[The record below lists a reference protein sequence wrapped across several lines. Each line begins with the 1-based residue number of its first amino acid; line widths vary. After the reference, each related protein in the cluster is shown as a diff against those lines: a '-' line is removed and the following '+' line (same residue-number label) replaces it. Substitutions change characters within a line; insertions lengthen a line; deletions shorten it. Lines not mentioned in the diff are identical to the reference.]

1 MNNNNDVIE
10 IDLGAIFSILLDRIL
25 MIFFVGLF
33 FALIGFGVSN
43 FVIAPTYESTTGIYI
58 LNKEDNASVT
68 YSDVQIGTQLTKDY
82 AQLIS
87 SRYVLENVI
96 QQLGLEL
103 DYAELNKKIDISTP
117 TDTRIVNITV
127 SDTDP
132 VVAMNI
138 ANAVRE
144 VASEHIRN
152 VMDID
157 AVNVVETANM
167 PTKKASPSIMMWTLI
182 GGFVGVV
189 LVAILII
196 LNFILDDTIK
206 TSEDVERFLGL
217 STLAL
222 IPMAEEEEES
232 SRHKRNRR
240 FPLARRSA

>member
-25 MIFFVGLF
+25 LIFFVGLF
-33 FALIGFGVSN
+33 FALIGFGISN
-43 FVIAPTYESTTGIYI
+43 FVISPTYESTTGIYI

-96 QQLGLEL
+96 QQLGLTF
-103 DYAELNKKIDISTP
+103 DYAELNKKINISTP

-182 GGFVGVV
+182 GGFIGVV
-189 LVAILII
+189 LVALLII

-222 IPMAEEEEES
+222 IPMAEEEEAAH
-232 SRHKRNRR
+232 SRRRRR
-240 FPLARRSA
+240 FGVARRSA

>member
-25 MIFFVGLF
+25 LIFFVGLF
-33 FALIGFGVSN
+33 FALVGFGISN

-96 QQLGLEL
+96 QQLGLDL
-103 DYAELNKKIDISTP
+103 DYAELNKKIDITTP

-144 VASEHIRN
+144 IASEHIRN

-157 AVNVVETANM
+157 AVNIVETANM

-182 GGFVGVV
+182 GSFIGVV

-222 IPMAEEEEES
+222 IPMAEEEEAE
-232 SRHKRNRR
+232 HNRR
-240 FPLARRSA
+240 RRRFGAARRSA

>member
-1 MNNNNDVIE
+1 MNNDDVIE
-10 IDLGAIFSILLDRIL
+10 IDLGAIFSILLDRL
-25 MIFFVGLF
+25 LLIFFVGLF
-33 FALIGFGVSN
+33 VALLGFGASN

-96 QQLGLEL
+96 QQLSLEL
-103 DYAELNKKIDISTP
+103 DYAELNKKIDITTP

-127 SDTDP
+127 SDNDP

-167 PTKKASPSIMMWTLI
+167 PTKKASPSVMMWTLI
-182 GGFVGVV
+182 GGFIGVI
-189 LVAILII
+189 LVSALII

-222 IPMAEEEEES
+222 IPMAEEEEAEH
-232 SRHKRNRR
+232 HKRRRR
-240 FPLARRSA
+240 FNARRSA

>member
-1 MNNNNDVIE
+1 MNNDDVIE
-10 IDLGAIFSILLDRIL
+10 IDLGAIFSILLDRL
-25 MIFFVGLF
+25 LLIFFVGLF
-33 FALIGFGVSN
+33 VALLGFGASN

-96 QQLGLEL
+96 QQLSLEL
-103 DYAELNKKIDISTP
+103 DYAELNKKIDITTP

-127 SDTDP
+127 SDNDP

-167 PTKKASPSIMMWTLI
+167 PTKKASPSVTMWTLI
-182 GGFVGVV
+182 GGFIGVI
-189 LVAILII
+189 LVSALII

-222 IPMAEEEEES
+222 IPMAEEEEAE
-232 SRHKRNRR
+232 H
-240 FPLARRSA
+240 LHQELMAY

>member
-1 MNNNNDVIE
+1 MNNDDVIE
-10 IDLGAIFSILLDRIL
+10 IDLGAIFSILLDRL
-25 MIFFVGLF
+25 LLIFFVGLF
-33 FALIGFGVSN
+33 VALLGFGASN

-96 QQLGLEL
+96 QQLSLEL
-103 DYAELNKKIDISTP
+103 DYAELNKKIDITTP

-127 SDTDP
+127 SDNDP

-167 PTKKASPSIMMWTLI
+167 PTKKASPSVMMWTLI
-182 GGFVGVV
+182 GGFIGVI
-189 LVAILII
+189 LMSALII

-222 IPMAEEEEES
+222 IPMAEEEEAEH
-232 SRHKRNRR
+232 HKRRRR
-240 FPLARRSA
+240 FNARRSA

>member
-25 MIFFVGLF
+25 LIFFVGLF
-33 FALIGFGVSN
+33 FALIGFGISN
-43 FVIAPTYESTTGIYI
+43 FVISPTYESTTGIYI

-96 QQLGLEL
+96 QQLGLDL

-167 PTKKASPSIMMWTLI
+167 PTKKAAPSIMMWTLI
-182 GGFVGVV
+182 GGFIGVV
-189 LVAILII
+189 LVALLII

-222 IPMAEEEEES
+222 IPMAEEEEAE
-232 SRHKRNRR
+232 HNRR
-240 FPLARRSA
+240 RRRFGAARRSA

>member
-1 MNNNNDVIE
+1 
-10 IDLGAIFSILLDRIL
+10 

-33 FALIGFGVSN
+33 FALIGFGISN

-103 DYAELNKKIDISTP
+103 DYAELNKKIDITTP

-232 SRHKRNRR
+232 SRHKRARR
-240 FPLARRSA
+240 FPLIGRSA